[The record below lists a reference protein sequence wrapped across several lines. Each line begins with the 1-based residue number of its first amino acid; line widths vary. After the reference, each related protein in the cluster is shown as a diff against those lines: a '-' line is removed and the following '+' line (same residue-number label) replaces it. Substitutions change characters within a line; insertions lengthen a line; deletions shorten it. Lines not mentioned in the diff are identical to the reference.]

1 MNGAEIT
8 VKTLEKLNIK
18 TVFGYPGANV
28 MDIYDALCDSGIHHI
43 LTASEAGAAHAADG
57 FSRASGKIGVCIAT
71 SGPGASN
78 LITGLATAY
87 ADSSP
92 LIAITGNVPL
102 SMLGTDGFQ
111 EVDITGMTM
120 AVTKHN
126 FIVKD
131 ISDLSETIIKAYE
144 IALSGRRGP
153 VLIDIPKNVQAA
165 EYEFCFRE
173 PGVGKSKPFSVNKAL
188 KLIKSSARPCILC
201 GGGVVSSGAGDI
213 LQKFADLIDAPVIS
227 SMMGLS
233 GFPSENPRFLGMMG
247 MHGNFEASEAE
258 TEADLII
265 AVGLRFTERTFYGR
279 KNSSAK
285 ILHIDIDPAEINKN
299 IEAYTGIE
307 GDAKEILEELCK
319 RLTQKKRPKWAKL
332 ISEIKKDS
340 PETLPKAIIKAVNRT
355 VCAET
360 PIITDVGQHQM
371 WVAKYYGFKNPRTFI
386 SSGGM
391 GTMGFGL
398 GAAIGAAT
406 AVSKRTVLFTGDGSF
421 LMNMNELS
429 TISGYNIPVTVIIM
443 NNRSLGMVKQ
453 WQISVFGRTSQ
464 TEPVCHP
471 DFVKIAEGFSVKGYR
486 IKNKSEIQSVLE
498 KALSEN
504 SPAVIDCTID
514 SDER

>member
-165 EYEFCFRE
+165 EYKFCFRE

-285 ILHIDIDPAEINKN
+285 VLHIDIDPAEINKN

-307 GDAKEILEELCK
+307 GDAKEVLEELCK

-355 VCAET
+355 VCA
-360 PIITDVGQHQM
+360 
-371 WVAKYYGFKNPRTFI
+371 
-386 SSGGM
+386 
-391 GTMGFGL
+391 
-398 GAAIGAAT
+398 
-406 AVSKRTVLFTGDGSF
+406 
-421 LMNMNELS
+421 
-429 TISGYNIPVTVIIM
+429 
-443 NNRSLGMVKQ
+443 
-453 WQISVFGRTSQ
+453 
-464 TEPVCHP
+464 
-471 DFVKIAEGFSVKGYR
+471 
-486 IKNKSEIQSVLE
+486 
-498 KALSEN
+498 
-504 SPAVIDCTID
+504 
-514 SDER
+514 